1 MKSLGRYQEAD
12 LLAARRGYR
21 VQTDDTY
28 FGQGAPRA
36 FETVQVL
43 AGIAGSVGARMGTA
57 LTPAL
62 YFSEWREPYFLNAQ
76 WRMRDGELH
85 LPHDGFCI
93 QKPTPQDILIASALS
108 PDALLDLTAN
118 FTIFEPEGGRTVKKI
133 ARYQQFIAV
142 NRALHRI
149 RTAASPA
156 ARGGVV
162 WHTQGSGKSLTM
174 LWLAVK
180 LRRTVALENPTL
192 VVVTDRT
199 DLDEQI
205 HGTFERCGFRNPQRA
220 KSVRHLQQLL
230 RSGSGLTVMT
240 TVQKLQ
246 DATTGRHPTLS
257 EATNI
262 FVLVDEAHRTQYKS
276 LAANM
281 RKALPNACF
290 LGFTGPPID
299 KNDRST
305 PRVFGPYIDTYT
317 IQQAVEDGA
326 TVPIYYENRLRS
338 CVLRARRSMRCSSES
353 SRTGLKKSGWQSKT
367 RMPPWNPLPERRERL
382 RREGWRFWC

>member
-85 LPHDGFCI
+85 LPHDGLCI
-93 QKPTPQDILIASALS
+93 QKPTPQDILIASTLS

-149 RTAASPA
+149 RTAANPA

-180 LRRTVALENPTL
+180 LRHTVALENPTL

-240 TVQKLQ
+240 AVQKLQ

-290 LGFTGPPID
+290 LGFTGTPID

-367 RMPPWNPLPERRERL
+367 RMPPWKPLPERRERL